1 MIKAL
6 VVDDEKKARDI
17 LTGMLNAHC
26 PQVNVIGQADSVSV
40 AEELI
45 RSTKPDLVFLDI
57 EMPFGNG
64 FDLLDRTRDLNFDVI
79 FTTAFDHYAVKAI
92 KFSAFDYL
100 LKPID
105 VDELKI
111 AVDRLIQNKK
121 DQNSF
126 NGKIENLLSE
136 IKINGK
142 PKRIA
147 IPSLEGI
154 SIVNIDEIIRC
165 EADTNYTR
173 IYLINGEAILVSKTL
188 KEYEDLLTEYHF
200 VRVHHHNLINLNH
213 VQKYIKGEGGYA
225 IMSDGSSVEVSRRK
239 KTEFLEK
246 LSNI

>member
-64 FDLLDRTRDLNFDVI
+64 FDLLDRTRDLNFDVV

-126 NGKIENLLSE
+126 YGKIENLLSE

-188 KEYEDLLTEYHF
+188 KEYEDMLTEYHF

>member
-1 MIKAL
+1 MIKTL

-17 LTGMLNAHC
+17 LTGMLNTHC
-26 PQVNVIGQADSVSV
+26 PKIEVIGQADSVIA

-45 RSTKPDLVFLDI
+45 RSLKPDLVLLDI

-64 FDLLDRTRDLNFDVI
+64 FDLLDKTRDLNFEVI
-79 FTTAFDHYAVKAI
+79 FITAFDHYAVKAI

-105 VDELKI
+105 IDELKTAI
-111 AVDRLIQNKK
+111 DRLIQNKK
-121 DQNSF
+121 DENSF
-126 NGKIENLLSE
+126 NVKIENLLSE
-136 IKINGK
+136 IKANSK

-147 IPSLEGI
+147 IPSMEGI
-154 SIVNIDEIIRC
+154 SIVNIDDIIRC

-173 IYLINGEAILVSKTL
+173 IFLINGDAILVSKTL
-188 KEYEDLLTEYHF
+188 KEYEDMLTEFHF
-200 VRVHHHNLINLNH
+200 VRVHHHNLININH

-239 KTEFLEK
+239 KTEFIEK
-246 LSNI
+246 LSKI

>member
-26 PQVNVIGQADSVSV
+26 PQVNVIGQADSVSL

-64 FDLLDRTRDLNFDVI
+64 FDLLDRTRDLNFDVV

-126 NGKIENLLSE
+126 NVKIENLLSE

>member
-26 PQVNVIGQADSVSV
+26 PQVNVIGQADSVSL

-64 FDLLDRTRDLNFDVI
+64 FDLLDRTRDLNFDVV

-126 NGKIENLLSE
+126 YGKIENLLSE

>member
-64 FDLLDRTRDLNFDVI
+64 FDLLDRTRDLNFDVV

-188 KEYEDLLTEYHF
+188 KEYEDMLTEYHF
-200 VRVHHHNLINLNH
+200 IRVHHHNLINLNH